1 MQHTLGYEFPLG
13 HEVEIVSYSTL
24 HVSYSLL
31 CTFHEDAEN
40 DLLALH
46 LSPKPVV
53 MFYKWHNTLNKL
65 EHSNIN
71 HNTQYYLVVMIDHT
85 ELLVDWHC
93 TAFQHVQQDGTQ
105 TACST
110 SWNRN
115 AFQHVQQAGTNS
127 IFNMF
132 NKLEHKRMWNTN
144 TVEHICFIGV

>member
-24 HVSYSLL
+24 HVSYSSVGFPAR
-31 CTFHEDAEN
+31 TVQSMAEN

-85 ELLVDWHC
+85 ELLLDWHC

-105 TACST
+105 T
-110 SWNRN
+110 
-115 AFQHVQQAGTNS
+115 
-127 IFNMF
+127 
-132 NKLEHKRMWNTN
+132 
-144 TVEHICFIGV
+144 